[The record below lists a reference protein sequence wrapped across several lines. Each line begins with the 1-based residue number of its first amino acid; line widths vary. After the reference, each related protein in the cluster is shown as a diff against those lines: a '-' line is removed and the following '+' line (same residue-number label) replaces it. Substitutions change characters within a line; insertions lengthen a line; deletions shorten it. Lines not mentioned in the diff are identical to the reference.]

1 MAVNTELQ
9 GAEYRLP
16 QPYVVSREAIAEFA
30 RATGAEHPA
39 HTDIDAAREA
49 GYADLVAPP
58 TFAVIPAQRSEQR
71 YIFDENS
78 GIDFSRVVH
87 GGEQFTYSRPI
98 VAGDELECVTHVDG
112 LREAGGHAMITTR
125 TELTA
130 AGDHV
135 ATVTSTIVVRGGD
148 DD

>member
-49 GYADLVAPP
+49 GYADRSS
-58 TFAVIPAQRSEQR
+58 PAT
-71 YIFDENS
+71 NS
-78 GIDFSRVVH
+78 NAS
-87 GGEQFTYSRPI
+87 P
-98 VAGDELECVTHVDG
+98 
-112 LREAGGHAMITTR
+112 
-125 TELTA
+125 
-130 AGDHV
+130 
-135 ATVTSTIVVRGGD
+135 TSTACAKPAVTP
-148 DD
+148 

>member
-30 RATGAEHPA
+30 CATGAEHPA

-58 TFAVIPAQRSEQR
+58 TFAVIPAQRLSLIHISEPTR
-71 YIFDENS
+71 PVCS
-78 GIDFSRVVH
+78 SRMP
-87 GGEQFTYSRPI
+87 SS
-98 VAGDELECVTHVDG
+98 A
-112 LREAGGHAMITTR
+112 
-125 TELTA
+125 
-130 AGDHV
+130 
-135 ATVTSTIVVRGGD
+135 
-148 DD
+148 